1 MHSLVGIGGGDG
13 LSKTA
18 PPVTDADEALLLDDT
33 EHGVIKGT
41 RDPDPVE
48 VLSLSVAAE
57 AVTAVPEDEASAILR
72 AVVTLDGWRCELCG
86 TQRSFFAGSV
96 EEKEEALAL
105 VRNKEEG
112 RDLAPYIP
120 HLR

>member
-1 MHSLVGIGGGDG
+1 MRPYFSTTRSMASSRAQGIQTPW
-13 LSKTA
+13 KF
-18 PPVTDADEALLLDDT
+18 
-33 EHGVIKGT
+33 
-41 RDPDPVE
+41 
-48 VLSLSVAAE
+48 SLSVAAE